1 MTTITEYNFFL
12 DSKYRTS
19 SGNPNP
25 KFELKEPIFLS
36 NSNHKFVCML
46 KSVDIPYSF
55 KSLASPYN
63 VLRVRYQEIGH
74 VDQTTIITIPDGNYS
89 ITQLLQILQSLLTA
103 FITPITVHAP
113 SYDFSYDRNTGKCTL
128 LINKLSGNHA
138 TYITLYWS
146 DLNTD
151 FLAEFFGFTGN
162 NNSIIGYLGN
172 GTHANTNNISEI
184 NVNCSPI
191 SSIYVRSST
200 LTQPANNEE
209 YLTEFDISVSDIL
222 LKIPVNTPY
231 GTWILYNNSDTE
243 IVLNN
248 KMIDVIE
255 LYITHLSYMPI
266 SLQGVHWR
274 CHLYIKEVRDAYLDE
289 IEKISREN
297 ESKVQELEQMKTDL
311 LSELD
316 GLSSEMRSKIPQDAD
331 QENKMTDIDDMKI
344 DLLNEIEQRRNK
356 NAELSQFDTQQPQ
369 ETNEENN
376 MTDVDDMKDDLLNEV
391 EQRRKS
397 NLSN

>member
-25 KFELKEPIFLS
+25 KFTLKEPIFLS

-103 FITPITVHAP
+103 FITPIAVHAP
-113 SYDFSYDRNTGKCTL
+113 SYDFSYDRNTGNCTL
-128 LINKLSGNHA
+128 LINQLSGNHA

-162 NNSIIGYLGN
+162 NDSIIGYLGN
-172 GTHANTNNISEI
+172 GTHDNTNNISEI

-316 GLSSEMRSKIPQDAD
+316 GLSSEMKSKIPQDAD

-356 NAELSQFDTQQPQ
+356 NAELSQFDTQQP
-369 ETNEENN
+369 EDTNEENN